1 MPYPLEN
8 PRANMILPFLAPFYD
23 SFAIPFGWLLFRI
36 VIGGGLIYEGWPKI
50 IAPMAMSGYVE
61 SIGFAPGWFFSPAL
75 ALVNFVGGICIV
87 LGLLTRPF
95 ALANAFMLL
104 VTLWFH
110 AANPYG
116 PTYLTT
122 DGMAFLKN
130 NLQYLTPAGQADLL
144 KDGGAARLAQV
155 QSKAITNSL
164 FWAAGA
170 ALIAAIGGGW
180 YSMDRFLKRE
190 F

>member
-1 MPYPLEN
+1 MAHSLEI
-8 PRANMILPFLAPFYD
+8 PREKMILPFLAPFYD

-50 IAPMAMSGYVE
+50 IAPLAMSGYVE
-61 SIGFAPGWFFSPAL
+61 SIGFTPGWFFSPLL
-75 ALVNFVGGICIV
+75 AFINFAGGICIV
-87 LGLLTRPF
+87 LGFLTRPF

-110 AANPYG
+110 AAHPYG
-116 PTYLTT
+116 PTYLTA
-122 DGMAFLKN
+122 DGMAFLKT

-144 KDGGAARLAQV
+144 ADGGAGRLAQV
-155 QSKAITNSL
+155 QMKAVTTSL

-180 YSMDRFLKRE
+180 YSIDGFLQSE